1 MLGNLLALGCGIAAA
16 VMHLTMGKLASHEE
30 SISVIIVGHA
40 ITAAFT
46 LPFLAIYPPAWGLK
60 PVGILLLPG
69 VVPQGAAYICYSL
82 AIRSSNPATC
92 SVIAAVEPLLNPVWV
107 FLMVG
112 ELPGPAAP
120 VGAAV
125 VLASITGWSASDVL
139 AAIKLAE
146 KP

>member
-16 VMHLTMGKLASHEE
+16 VMHLTMAKLASHKE

-69 VVPQGAAYICYSL
+69 VVPQGDLLQPCD
-82 AIRSSNPATC
+82 
-92 SVIAAVEPLLNPVWV
+92 PLLR
-107 FLMVG
+107 FGDLLG
-112 ELPGPAAP
+112 DRGG
-120 VGAAV
+120 GAASQSRLGV
-125 VLASITGWSASDVL
+125 FDGRG
-139 AAIKLAE
+139 AAGAGRACGRGGGAGVDHRLVGVRCVCGE
-146 KP
+146 KAG

>member
-1 MLGNLLALGCGIAAA
+1 
-16 VMHLTMGKLASHEE
+16 MHLTMGKLASHEE

-40 ITAAFT
+40 IMAAFT

-112 ELPGPAAP
+112 ELPGP
-120 VGAAV
+120 VGPLGAGGGLGGVAGWGAGAV
-125 VLASITGWSASDVL
+125 FGGGETGG
-139 AAIKLAE
+139 

>member
-69 VVPQGAAYICYSL
+69 VVPQGAAYICYCL

-92 SVIAAVEPLLNPVWV
+92 SVIAAVEPLLNHVWV

-112 ELPGPAAP
+112 ELPGPAAL
-120 VGAAV
+120 VGAAGGV
-125 VLASITGWSASDVL
+125 AWVTRWSASPGVV
-139 AAIKLAE
+139 AGKKGGKA
-146 KP
+146 